1 MNGGTDRLRGRTA
14 LVTGAS
20 RGLGL
25 EIARALAVA
34 GAHVVLHGRDEAAL
48 QALAADFVG
57 GGLAASPCAVDL
69 DDEDAVGDAMAALI
83 ARHGRIDILVNNA
96 GARDRRPLA
105 DLDRAAMRRLLET
118 NLVAP
123 LDLVRQLAPHMA
135 AGGRVINITS
145 IAGPIARGGDA
156 AYTAAKGGLAAL
168 TRALAAELGPAGITV
183 NAVAPGFF
191 ATEANRAMQDDAD
204 LTGYLGRRTSLGR
217 WGEPSEIAGAVVF
230 LASEEA
236 SYVTGETIHV
246 DGGYMAH
253 F

>member
-1 MNGGTDRLRGRTA
+1 MNAMTDRLGGRVA

-25 EIARALAVA
+25 EIARALAAA
-34 GAHVVLHGRDEAAL
+34 GAHVVLHGRDGAELRSIAARF
-48 QALAADFVG
+48 AAD
-57 GGLAASPCAVDL
+57 GLAASDCAMDL
-69 DDEDAVGDAMAALI
+69 NDETAMAAAVDGLV

-96 GARDRRPLA
+96 GARDRRSLA
-105 DLDRAAMRRLLET
+105 DLDRDAFRRLAET

-123 LDLVRQLAPHMA
+123 LDLVRRLAPHMGS
-135 AGGRVINITS
+135 GGRIINITS

-156 AYTAAKGGLAAL
+156 AYTATKGGLAAL
-168 TRALAAELGPAGITV
+168 TRALAAELGPRGITV

-191 ATEANRAMQDDAD
+191 ATEANRAMQDDGAIAA
-204 LTGYLGRRTSLGR
+204 YLGRRTSLGR
-217 WGEPSEIAGAVVF
+217 WGEPREIAGAVVF
-230 LASEEA
+230 LASPEA

-246 DGGYMAH
+246 DGGYIAH